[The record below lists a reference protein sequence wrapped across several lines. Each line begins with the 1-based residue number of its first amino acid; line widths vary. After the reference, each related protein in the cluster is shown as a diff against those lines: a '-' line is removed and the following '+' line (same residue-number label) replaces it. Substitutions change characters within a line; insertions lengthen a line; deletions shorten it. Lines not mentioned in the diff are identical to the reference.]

1 MISLELEQFIDTR
14 SFESMGKLVDIISEE
29 KLSAKTLG
37 ISYRTICHWDE
48 KGLIRFKRKTPESK
62 RKYSFVDYIWIKV
75 VNELRS
81 FGVEIP
87 IIQKIAQ
94 DIYTPIPV
102 KDIFGFLADNKTT
115 IETIE
120 KQIKENGVSDS
131 GFNLDSDNKEELTEY
146 LEFLKSG
153 EYKNAD
159 FTGLELQFNYLHIIV
174 AEIIATKKP
183 VSIIV
188 FKNGDWFPFIK
199 ENEHLYPEDLLY
211 KKEYESQVSV
221 SLTNLVFNFIL
232 EENMSEFY
240 KELNILSLFEIK
252 VLDLVI
258 KNNYSKITVLYKSKN
273 QPPFDIPNNSMT
285 HEELMKVF
293 RKKNYREFIVTGKDG
308 VEFRMRE
315 EKQKVDLS
323 AGVKELLKGDADL
336 NGN

>member
-14 SFESMGKLVDIISEE
+14 SFESMGKLVETISEE

-75 VNELRS
+75 VDELRS

-94 DIYTPIPV
+94 DIYSPIPV
-102 KDIFGFLADNKTT
+102 KDIFGLLAESKAA
-115 IETIE
+115 IELLE
-120 KQIKENGVSDS
+120 GQINGTNTPENNPHAIAESKED
-131 GFNLDSDNKEELTEY
+131 LEEY
-146 LEFLKSG
+146 MEFLKSG

-159 FTGLELQFNYLHIIV
+159 FTGIEMQFNYLHIII

-183 VSIIV
+183 VSVIV

-240 KELNILSLFEIK
+240 KELNILSVFEVK
-252 VLDLVI
+252 LLDLVA
-258 KNNYSKITVLYKSKN
+258 KDNYSKITVLYKSKT

-285 HEELMKVF
+285 HEQLMKVF
-293 RKKNYREFIVTGKDG
+293 RKKNYREFIITGKDG
-308 VEFRMRE
+308 VEYRLRE

-323 AGVKELLKGDADL
+323 AGVKELLKGDKDL
-336 NGN
+336 ND

>member
-14 SFESMGKLVDIISEE
+14 SFESMGQLVETISEE

-75 VNELRS
+75 VDELRS

-94 DIYTPIPV
+94 DIYSPIPV
-102 KDIFGFLADNKTT
+102 KDIFGLLAESKAA
-115 IETIE
+115 IELLE
-120 KQIKENGVSDS
+120 GQINGINTPENNPHAIAESKED
-131 GFNLDSDNKEELTEY
+131 LEEY
-146 LEFLKSG
+146 MEFLKSG

-159 FTGLELQFNYLHIIV
+159 FTGIEMQLNYLHILV
-174 AEIIATKKP
+174 ADIIATKKP
-183 VSIIV
+183 VSVIV

-240 KELNILSLFEIK
+240 KELNILSVFEVK
-252 VLDLVI
+252 LLDLVA
-258 KNNYSKITVLYKSKN
+258 KDNYSKITVLYKSKT

-285 HEELMKVF
+285 NEELMKVF
-293 RKKNYREFIVTGKDG
+293 RKKKYREFIITGKDG
-308 VEFRMRE
+308 IEYRMRD
-315 EKQKVDLS
+315 EKQKIDLS
-323 AGVKELLKGDADL
+323 AGVKELLKGDTDL
-336 NGN
+336 ND

>member
-14 SFESMGKLVDIISEE
+14 SFESMGKLVDTISEE

-37 ISYRTICHWDE
+37 VSYRTICHWDE

-75 VNELRS
+75 VDELRS
-81 FGVEIP
+81 FGIEIP

-94 DIYTPIPV
+94 DIYSPIPV
-102 KDIFGFLADNKTT
+102 KDIFGFLADNKAA

-120 KQIKENGVSDS
+120 RQIEENGVSDS
-131 GFNLDSDNKEELTEY
+131 GYNLE
-146 LEFLKSG
+146 SG

-159 FTGLELQFNYLHIIV
+159 FTAVELQFNYLHIIV

-240 KELNILSLFEIK
+240 KELNILSAFEVKI
-252 VLDLVI
+252 LDLVA
-258 KNNYSKITVLYKSKN
+258 KDNYGKITVLYKSKT

-293 RKKNYREFIVTGKDG
+293 RKKKYREFIITGKDG
-308 VEFRMRE
+308 IEYRMRD
-315 EKQKVDLS
+315 EKQKLDLS
-323 AGVKELLKGDADL
+323 AGVKELLKGDTDL
-336 NGN
+336 ND